1 VAATL
6 ATAVERSSTTGGGSV
21 RKRPGGPLPAPLSA
35 SLIDER
41 YRVLGP
47 VGVGAMGEVY
57 RVLDREL
64 DAVLAMKVMRPEL
77 ATRADLRRRF
87 QQETRITAQ
96 LRHPSVVT
104 VQNRGELPDGR
115 LWFTMTLVRGRS
127 LRSILGDL
135 RALPGSRWLAETSEG
150 WTVQRL
156 VHAFSRICAT
166 IGYAHSLGIVH
177 RDIKPANVMLGSFGE
192 IVVMDWGVARK
203 VGEPDFH
210 TERHETVRVSADGT
224 GTLDGQIVGT
234 PIYMA
239 PEQFLGAAGCVG
251 KAADVWGLGAMLYE
265 LLAGRTPYRSR
276 VEARAQGSIRPLA
289 STAEEGMP
297 VGIPELCMRM
307 LSRDPLER
315 PGAAE
320 VADELVRWLDG
331 SARRSEA
338 RKLVAAADPQLLRVR
353 RAYSQLRVMESRW
366 RDARAGLGRSEPV
379 ERLRPVWALEARVEA
394 AAAEAKELD
403 QQLEDAYRAAWRLAP
418 DEPASRVALARLVE
432 ERLGRAE
439 RRGDEERSQ
448 QLRHRLAKLDPARHS
463 RLTDN
468 TAWLSLDSSPTG
480 ARVVAFRYEEQ
491 DHRLVLVRHG
501 ELGCT
506 PLRRVALPAG
516 SWLLELRAPGHAPA
530 RLPVVLRRGRHRQL
544 RDPSSGAEVAV
555 PLLRG
560 GWLPADTSYV
570 PPGYFLAGGDPQGL
584 DALPRSELWTDGFLV
599 ARHLVTR
606 REVGEWLRDLVR
618 RGQWRR
624 AQELCPRLQTYEPSW
639 TVTPRG
645 VERRDSRHT
654 LHQSP
659 PEMLPATGFTL
670 EAASA
675 FARWRGRRDGVAW
688 TPPHD
693 LLWERAARGADGR
706 VFSWGDRFE
715 ASFSNNAVASLG
727 NRPMPST
734 VPLHDVGPF
743 GLVGACGHERE
754 LCLSGY
760 RRELP
765 RPGARIGFA
774 PLDDEDLRWL
784 MVRGGSHKSQPH
796 FLRLACRFA
805 GRRSDIVPWAGLRL
819 FAPVPDGATATRAGL
834 IDAALPEAAGQER
847 SAQ

>member
-1 VAATL
+1 M
-6 ATAVERSSTTGGGSV
+6 
-21 RKRPGGPLPAPLSA
+21 
-35 SLIDER
+35 
-41 YRVLGP
+41 
-47 VGVGAMGEVY
+47 GAMGEVY

-64 DAVLAMKVMRPEL
+64 DAVLAMKIMRPEL
-77 ATRADLRRRF
+77 AGRGDLRRRF
-87 QQETRITAQ
+87 LQETRITAQ

-127 LRSILGDL
+127 LRSILSDL
-135 RALPGSRWLAETSEG
+135 RARPGSRWLAETSEG

-156 VHAFSRICAT
+156 LHAFSRICAT
-166 IGYAHSLGIVH
+166 MGYSHSLGIVH

-210 TERHETVRVSADGT
+210 AERLETVRVSVDGT

-265 LLAGRTPYRSR
+265 ILVGRPPYSSR
-276 VEARAQGSIRPLA
+276 VKARAQGPIRPVA
-289 STAEEGMP
+289 STDEEGMP

-307 LSRDPLER
+307 LSRDPQER
-315 PGAAE
+315 PGAAA

-338 RKLVAAADPQLLRVR
+338 RKLVTAAEPLVHRVR
-353 RAYSQLRVMESRW
+353 RAYSQLRVMESRC
-366 RDARAGLGRSEPV
+366 RDARAALGRSEPV
-379 ERLRPVWALEARVEA
+379 ERLRPVWDLEARVEA

-418 DEPASRVALARLVE
+418 DEPSSRVALARLVE

-439 RRGDEERSQ
+439 RRGDEQRSEH
-448 QLRHRLAKLDPARHS
+448 LRHRLAKLDPARHA
-463 RLTDN
+463 RLMDD
-468 TAWLSLDSSPTG
+468 TAWLSLDSSPSG
-480 ARVVAFRYEEQ
+480 ARVVAYRYEER

-501 ELGCT
+501 DLGCT
-506 PLRRVALPAG
+506 PLREVALSAG

-530 RLPVVLRRGRHRQL
+530 RLPVVLRRGRHLEL
-544 RDPSSGAEVAV
+544 RDPRSGSVVAV

-570 PPGYFLAGGDPQGL
+570 PPGYFLAGGDAQSL
-584 DALPRSELWTDGFLV
+584 DALGRCELWTDGFLV
-599 ARHLVTR
+599 RRHLVTR

-618 RGQWRR
+618 RGRWRR

-639 TVTPRG
+639 TVTRHG
-645 VERRDSRHT
+645 VERRDSRHA
-654 LHQSP
+654 LHRSP
-659 PEMLPATGFTL
+659 PAALPATGFTL
-670 EAASA
+670 EGALA
-675 FARWRGRRDGVAW
+675 FASWRGRRDGVAW
-688 TPPHD
+688 TLPHD

-706 VFSWGDRFE
+706 VFSWGHQFE
-715 ASFSNNAVASLG
+715 ASFCNNAVAALG
-727 NRPMPST
+727 NRPMPSS
-734 VPLHDVGPF
+734 VALHDVGPF
-743 GLVGACGHERE
+743 GLVGTCGHERE
-754 LCLSGY
+754 LCQSGY

-765 RPGARIGFA
+765 RPNASLGFA
-774 PLDDEDLRWL
+774 PLEDEDLRWL

-796 FLRLACRFA
+796 FVRLACRFA

-819 FAPVPDGATATRAGL
+819 FAPVPQGATATRLGL
-834 IDAALPEAAGQER
+834 IESPDPGAAVPVRGRRQSQER
-847 SAQ
+847 